1 MNTQKTLYIVRGVS
15 GSGKSTF
22 AKKLVHHDFL
32 VCEAD
37 KYFIN
42 EENGNYEFDIS
53 KIRDAHKWC
62 QNLVETYMKDSL
74 INDQY
79 YREIA
84 VSNTFTQEWEME
96 PYFELAK
103 KYGYTVFTLIVEN
116 RHGGKNT
123 HGVPD
128 DKLQIMK
135 DRFQIK
141 LI

>member
-1 MNTQKTLYIVRGVS
+1 MNTQKTLYIVRGTP

-22 AKKLVHHDFL
+22 AKKLVHHDLL

-37 KYFIN
+37 NYFIN
-42 EENGNYEFDIS
+42 EENGKYEFDIS

-62 QNLVETYMKDSL
+62 QNLVESYMKTGSL
-74 INDQY
+74 GDQY
-79 YREIA
+79 YHEIA

-103 KYGYTVFTLIVEN
+103 KYGYRTFSVIVEN
-116 RHGGKNT
+116 RHGGVNQ
-123 HGVPD
+123 HGVPEE
-128 DKLQIMK
+128 KIQIMK

-141 LI
+141 L

>member
-1 MNTQKTLYIVRGVS
+1 MTMEKILYIVRGIP

-22 AKKLVHHDFL
+22 AKKIVGHDFL

-42 EENGNYEFDIS
+42 KETGEYKFDAS
-53 KIRDAHKWC
+53 KIKDAHKFC
-62 QNLVETYMKDSL
+62 QDTVETYMKDSL
-74 INDQY
+74 VNDQF

-103 KYGYTVFTLIVEN
+103 EFGYKVFSVVVEN
-116 RHGGKNT
+116 RHGGTNVHNVPEDKIEQMKN
-123 HGVPD
+123 
-128 DKLQIMK
+128 
-135 DRFQIK
+135 RFSIK
-141 LI
+141 L

>member
-1 MNTQKTLYIVRGVS
+1 
-15 GSGKSTF
+15 
-22 AKKLVHHDFL
+22 LVHDDFL

-42 EENGNYEFDIS
+42 EENGKYEFDIS
-53 KIRDAHKWC
+53 KISNAHKWC
-62 QNLVETYMKDSL
+62 QNLVETYMKDS
-74 INDQY
+74 IHNGQY

-103 KYGYTVFTLIVEN
+103 KYGYIVFTIIVEN
-116 RHGGKNT
+116 RHGGVNQ
-123 HGVPD
+123 HGVPE
-128 DKLQIMK
+128 KTIQAMK

-141 LI
+141 L

>member
-1 MNTQKTLYIVRGVS
+1 
-15 GSGKSTF
+15 
-22 AKKLVHHDFL
+22 LVHHDFL

-42 EENGNYEFDIS
+42 EENGKYEFDIS

-116 RHGGKNT
+116 RHGGVNQ
-123 HGVPD
+123 HGVPEE
-128 DKLQIMK
+128 KIKIMK
-135 DRFQIK
+135 DRFEIK
-141 LI
+141 L